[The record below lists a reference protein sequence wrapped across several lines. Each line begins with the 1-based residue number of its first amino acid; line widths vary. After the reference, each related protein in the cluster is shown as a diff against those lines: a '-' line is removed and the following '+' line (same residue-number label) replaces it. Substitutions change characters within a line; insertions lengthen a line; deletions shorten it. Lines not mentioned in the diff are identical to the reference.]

1 MKRAYQQPI
10 VLTVSVLTGGLLGES
25 ADSKLGAT
33 ISGYEE
39 DTSGGFSQD
48 NFSVKPHNRQR

>member
-1 MKRAYQQPI
+1 MKKVYQQPI

-48 NFSVKPHNRQR
+48 N